1 MSHRIWSFAALVAS
15 MLSQLA
21 STVSAGLVFSDDFEN
36 YSDQAA
42 FAASWSA
49 VGNPPHVLDTGF
61 GYNSNQSL
69 RLGPQGS
76 GNGTSNR
83 WYRNLSVPMVPT
95 DVTPVLFRFDFY
107 LDPSG
112 ESTNWLSDWQL
123 ADVRGYGG
131 GTFGSGS
138 IDAVVAIGVDPPG
151 GQNLDSYSAH
161 FFQGRVL
168 NTVQRGAT
176 YYSLDALPT
185 AVPRSSGWHT
195 LAAQIGDTHID
206 FFVDGL
212 PAESVNQGI
221 TTAFDTIVL
230 GSDLPSQAYWLDN
243 IELLQVPEP
252 SPEASFSVMLI
263 CAIGFLRSVVSRNR
277 SYVGVVFRKSPA
289 RRQIGA

>member
-36 YSDQAA
+36 YADQSA
-42 FAASWSA
+42 FAANWSA

-195 LAAQIGDTHID
+195 LAAQIGNTHID

-221 TTAFDTIVL
+221 ATVFDTVVL
-230 GSDLPSQAYWLDN
+230 GSDR
-243 IELLQVPEP
+243 ELIFLTICRITIAPVTGGVAAKSRLEI
-252 SPEASFSVMLI
+252 LI
-263 CAIGFLRSVVSRNR
+263 GKLAD
-277 SYVGVVFRKSPA
+277 GVRCRHNLTKREFGRCHHLCRTVE
-289 RRQIGA
+289 